1 MKRTQN
7 KNFLLIFMATSLMA
21 VLILYLI
28 SQNAFGQKKAGANVS
43 IVLIPKVIDVNND
56 FWEELVEGGRLAAQE
71 KNATLTVLGGP
82 TETDIDYQNRMI
94 EEAIAMKPNAI
105 ALAPCD
111 YERTMPYAQ
120 KIQEAGIK
128 LIIVDSLMKET
139 FGASIVAT
147 DNVEG
152 GRKMSAYAYPMLNED
167 SVIGIV
173 GHVKGMSTA
182 IDRENGIRE
191 GLGEYEDQ
199 IVDVV
204 FCDSNYSKAFDVT
217 CEMLE
222 EHPDINFIFGLN
234 EYSAVGAARAV
245 KALGL
250 EEQITMV
257 GFDSSKEEVQMLE
270 AGVFDAIVV
279 QKPMNMGYLAVS
291 MAYEESL
298 TTSSFQNV
306 DSGSVLI
313 TKDTIYTEENQKL
326 LFPFR
331 QGD

>member
-1 MKRTQN
+1 MKNSQN
-7 KNFLLIFMATSLMA
+7 KNFLMIFIGTSLMI
-21 VLILYLI
+21 VFLLFLI
-28 SQNAFGQKKAGANVS
+28 SQNAFGKQSAETNIS
-43 IVLIPKVIDVNND
+43 IVLIPKVIDENND
-56 FWEELVEGGRLAAQE
+56 FWEELSEGGRLAAQE
-71 KNATLTVLGGP
+71 KNATLTILGGDS
-82 TETDIDYQNRMI
+82 ETDIDYQNKMI
-94 EEAIAMKPNAI
+94 EEAIAMNPNAI

-111 YERTMPYAQ
+111 YEKTLPYAK

-128 LIIVDSLMKET
+128 LIIVDSLMKENLGT
-139 FGASIVAT
+139 STVAT
-147 DNVEG
+147 DNFEG
-152 GRKMSAYAYPMLNED
+152 GRKMGEYASTMLDES

-173 GHVKGMSTA
+173 GHVKGTSTA
-182 IDRENGIRE
+182 TERENGIRE
-191 GLGEYEDQ
+191 GLGIYQEK
-199 IVDVV
+199 IADVV
-204 FCDSNYSKAFDVT
+204 FCDSNYSKAFEVT

-222 EHPDINFIFGLN
+222 RHPDINFIFGLN

-250 EEQITMV
+250 EEQITMI

-279 QKPMNMGYLAVS
+279 QKPMSMGYLAVS
-291 MAYEESL
+291 MAYQAALSTDISE
-298 TTSSFQNV
+298 NV

-331 QGD
+331 QSE